1 MGSSRMRR
9 KFPQTHTQKP
19 PFSYISVHFAALIG
33 RQISE
38 TSICLE
44 LRPHP
49 AEIVRSIHASRQ
61 RIDSEGN
68 RNKLILGGRLSGT
81 ISSMLSPSERSDGT
95 HRRAVDPIGGYRVSR
110 RATREIEKRPNGLPY
125 VPGDKDDDLN
135 ASRREISKLEGDG
148 AIAFYCGLA
157 AKKTEM
163 IFKSLLR
170 STHVR

>member
-1 MGSSRMRR
+1 M
-9 KFPQTHTQKP
+9 
-19 PFSYISVHFAALIG
+19 
-33 RQISE
+33 
-38 TSICLE
+38 
-44 LRPHP
+44 
-49 AEIVRSIHASRQ
+49 
-61 RIDSEGN
+61 
-68 RNKLILGGRLSGT
+68 
-81 ISSMLSPSERSDGT
+81 
-95 HRRAVDPIGGYRVSR
+95 
-110 RATREIEKRPNGLPY
+110 PY